1 MSYAG
6 ASVKYMFD
14 MPDGWADRIRQYYDE
29 HATRPPRP
37 VLVPIPV

>member
-6 ASVKYMFD
+6 ANVKYVFD
-14 MPDGWADRIRQYYDE
+14 VLADRIRQYFDE

-37 VLVPIPV
+37 VLVPIPA